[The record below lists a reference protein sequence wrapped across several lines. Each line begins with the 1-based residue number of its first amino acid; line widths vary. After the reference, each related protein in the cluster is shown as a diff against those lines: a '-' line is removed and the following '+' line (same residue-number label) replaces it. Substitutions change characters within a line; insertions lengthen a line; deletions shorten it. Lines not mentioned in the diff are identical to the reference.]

1 MRMYD
6 LILKKKQGGELST
19 DEIRYMIEG
28 FTEGSIPDY
37 QMSAMTMAICFRGM
51 TPRETVDLTLA
62 MRDSGDVLDLSGI
75 KGVKVDKHSTGGVG
89 DKTSLALTPIIA
101 ALGVPV
107 AKMSGRGLGH
117 TGGTIDKLECFDGFT
132 TALSEEQF
140 AGNVN
145 TIGIAIAGQT
155 ANLAPADKKLYAL
168 RDVTA
173 TVDQMSLI
181 ASSIM
186 SKKLASGSDAIVL
199 DVKTGNG
206 AFMKKLEDS
215 RALAKE
221 MVSIGT
227 MAGKKTVAVITDM
240 DQPLGRAVG
249 NSLEVRE
256 AIDTLRGEGP
266 ADFKEVVFA
275 LGSQM
280 LMLAGRAAD
289 EKEAR
294 ALMEGVIEDGSA
306 LDKFAQFVRAQG
318 GDAAP
323 VYDTSL
329 LPVAGK
335 TLEVTAKESG
345 YVHRILAEDIG
356 IACMTLGGGRETK
369 ESAID
374 LSVGII
380 LEKKN
385 GDAVEMMIK
394 VKEPLPEEYPLFHE
408 GLILYT
414 YLHLAADKPQT
425 DALLGAKVKGVAY
438 ETLIERNGSIPLLA
452 PMSQIAGRLSIQEG
466 AKYLEK
472 RFGGEGVLLA
482 GVPGTPKANIV
493 ILGGGSVGTNACKIA
508 VGMGANVTIM
518 DINLQRLAY
527 LDDIFGARIQTLV
540 SNDANIEKAVKEA
553 DLVIGCVLIP
563 GKSAPKIFK
572 KKYLKEMKPG
582 AVFVDVA
589 VDQGGCG
596 ETTKVTYH
604 DDPIFIEDGV
614 VHYCVGNMPG
624 AVPRTST
631 IALTNATLSYG
642 LQIAGKGLEQ
652 ACKDNEVIYSAINTY
667 DGKLTCKNVADSFEC
682 YEYTDIKSVC

>member
-280 LMLAGRAAD
+280 LMLAGRAED

-294 ALMEGVIEDGSA
+294 TLMEGVIEDGSA

-385 GDAVEMMIK
+385 GDAVSDGEVLATIYGNDDAKMQAAYEKIAHAYEIA
-394 VKEPLPEEYPLFHE
+394 KEPAAFVPVVREYIFPE
-408 GLILYT
+408 
-414 YLHLAADKPQT
+414 
-425 DALLGAKVKGVAY
+425 
-438 ETLIERNGSIPLLA
+438 
-452 PMSQIAGRLSIQEG
+452 
-466 AKYLEK
+466 
-472 RFGGEGVLLA
+472 
-482 GVPGTPKANIV
+482 
-493 ILGGGSVGTNACKIA
+493 
-508 VGMGANVTIM
+508 
-518 DINLQRLAY
+518 
-527 LDDIFGARIQTLV
+527 
-540 SNDANIEKAVKEA
+540 
-553 DLVIGCVLIP
+553 
-563 GKSAPKIFK
+563 
-572 KKYLKEMKPG
+572 
-582 AVFVDVA
+582 
-589 VDQGGCG
+589 
-596 ETTKVTYH
+596 
-604 DDPIFIEDGV
+604 
-614 VHYCVGNMPG
+614 
-624 AVPRTST
+624 
-631 IALTNATLSYG
+631 
-642 LQIAGKGLEQ
+642 
-652 ACKDNEVIYSAINTY
+652 
-667 DGKLTCKNVADSFEC
+667 
-682 YEYTDIKSVC
+682 

>member
-280 LMLAGRAAD
+280 LMLAGLAAD

-385 GDAVEMMIK
+385 GDAVSDGEVLATIYGNDDAKMQAAYEKIAHAYEIA
-394 VKEPLPEEYPLFHE
+394 KEPAAFVPVVREYIFPE
-408 GLILYT
+408 
-414 YLHLAADKPQT
+414 
-425 DALLGAKVKGVAY
+425 
-438 ETLIERNGSIPLLA
+438 
-452 PMSQIAGRLSIQEG
+452 
-466 AKYLEK
+466 
-472 RFGGEGVLLA
+472 
-482 GVPGTPKANIV
+482 
-493 ILGGGSVGTNACKIA
+493 
-508 VGMGANVTIM
+508 
-518 DINLQRLAY
+518 
-527 LDDIFGARIQTLV
+527 
-540 SNDANIEKAVKEA
+540 
-553 DLVIGCVLIP
+553 
-563 GKSAPKIFK
+563 
-572 KKYLKEMKPG
+572 
-582 AVFVDVA
+582 
-589 VDQGGCG
+589 
-596 ETTKVTYH
+596 
-604 DDPIFIEDGV
+604 
-614 VHYCVGNMPG
+614 
-624 AVPRTST
+624 
-631 IALTNATLSYG
+631 
-642 LQIAGKGLEQ
+642 
-652 ACKDNEVIYSAINTY
+652 
-667 DGKLTCKNVADSFEC
+667 
-682 YEYTDIKSVC
+682 

>member
-385 GDAVEMMIK
+385 GDAVSDGEVLATIYGNDDAKMQAAYEKIALAYEIA
-394 VKEPLPEEYPLFHE
+394 KEPAAFVPVVREYIFPE
-408 GLILYT
+408 
-414 YLHLAADKPQT
+414 
-425 DALLGAKVKGVAY
+425 
-438 ETLIERNGSIPLLA
+438 
-452 PMSQIAGRLSIQEG
+452 
-466 AKYLEK
+466 
-472 RFGGEGVLLA
+472 
-482 GVPGTPKANIV
+482 
-493 ILGGGSVGTNACKIA
+493 
-508 VGMGANVTIM
+508 
-518 DINLQRLAY
+518 
-527 LDDIFGARIQTLV
+527 
-540 SNDANIEKAVKEA
+540 
-553 DLVIGCVLIP
+553 
-563 GKSAPKIFK
+563 
-572 KKYLKEMKPG
+572 
-582 AVFVDVA
+582 
-589 VDQGGCG
+589 
-596 ETTKVTYH
+596 
-604 DDPIFIEDGV
+604 
-614 VHYCVGNMPG
+614 
-624 AVPRTST
+624 
-631 IALTNATLSYG
+631 
-642 LQIAGKGLEQ
+642 
-652 ACKDNEVIYSAINTY
+652 
-667 DGKLTCKNVADSFEC
+667 
-682 YEYTDIKSVC
+682 